1 MKQKVVEV
9 TRTITIGSKTMDSN
23 YEAQKQFTRQRLAAR
38 REQAAAERILKEG
51 RSPRTGGFK
60 HFLVKLF
67 RRSDRREEK
76 KQEQKSR
83 KFGWR

>member
-1 MKQKVVEV
+1 
-9 TRTITIGSKTMDSN
+9 MDSN

-38 REQAAAERILKEG
+38 REQAAAERMLREG
-51 RSPRTGGFK
+51 RPARTGGFK
-60 HFLVKLF
+60 QFLSYLLARTGHF